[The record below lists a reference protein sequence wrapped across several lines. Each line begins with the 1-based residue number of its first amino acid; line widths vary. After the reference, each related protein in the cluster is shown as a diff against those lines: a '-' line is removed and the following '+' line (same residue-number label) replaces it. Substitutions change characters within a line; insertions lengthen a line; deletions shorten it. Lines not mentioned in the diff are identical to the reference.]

1 MFVFLTNGFV
11 HTTMFDF
18 FFLLLTHSL
27 TAPSQPPSAIAV
39 VAMNSTSIRVSWA
52 PPLLMSRNGI
62 IQGYKIIYNIKDGI
76 SGVVRVIQGNTTHEQ
91 IISGLRKYTEY
102 SVKLLA
108 FTVGDGPLSSP
119 YLVTTEQDGKYT
131 VALNGRS

>member
-1 MFVFLTNGFV
+1 
-11 HTTMFDF
+11 
-18 FFLLLTHSL
+18 
-27 TAPSQPPSAIAV
+27 
-39 VAMNSTSIRVSWA
+39 
-52 PPLLMSRNGI
+52 MSRNGI